1 MKIVELKRTI
11 CPSVSCKVKLFIP
24 VSEDVKRK
32 FLVLI
37 IDIEKIIKNVK

>member
-11 CPSVSCKVKLFIP
+11 CPSVSFKVKLFIP
-24 VSEDVKRK
+24 VSEDVERK